1 MKKDIQVVKKQS
13 LIDKTRKSVI
23 ILVAGASMLVGAMI
37 VISGIFIQNLL
48 FNNKVMDAQ
57 SKTITTLNKNI
68 EVVPE
73 LKSEVRVLNTNEQ
86 LIEARS
92 SSEAKA
98 LQTVLDALPAD
109 ANRLA
114 LGASLEQEIFKDI
127 SGLTVQSLSV
137 DPSIGSANDGSTM
150 DSGELGTLTFS
161 ATISGTPEALKL
173 GLQRLERS
181 VRSMSV
187 QTINGTTSGN
197 NVTLTIVGV
206 AYYLKPVDLNLTDMK
221 VRG

>member
-1 MKKDIQVVKKQS
+1 MKKDVQVVKKQS

-23 ILVAGASMLVGAMI
+23 ILVAGASMVVGAMI
-37 VISGIFIQNLL
+37 VVSGLFIQSLL
-48 FNNKVMDAQ
+48 FNNKVMKVQND
-57 SKTITTLNKNI
+57 TITTLNSNI
-68 EVVPE
+68 KAVPE
-73 LKSEVRVLNTNEQ
+73 LKADVLVLNTNEQ
-86 LIEARS
+86 LLEARS
-92 SSEAKA
+92 SSDARA

-114 LGASLEQEIFKDI
+114 LGASLEQKIFKDI

-137 DPSIGSANDGSTM
+137 DPSIGSAADGSTT
-150 DSGELGTLTFS
+150 DTGELGTLTFS

-181 VRSMSV
+181 VRSMNV

-197 NVTLTIVGV
+197 NVTLTVVGV
-206 AYYLKPVDLNLTDMK
+206 AYYLKPVDLNLTDTK

>member
-92 SSEAKA
+92 SSDAKA

-114 LGASLEQEIFKDI
+114 LGASLEQKIFKDI

>member
-1 MKKDIQVVKKQS
+1 MKKDVQVVKKQS

-23 ILVAGASMLVGAMI
+23 ILVAGASMVVGAMI
-37 VISGIFIQNLL
+37 VVSGLFIQSLL
-48 FNNKVMDAQ
+48 FNNKVMKVQ
-57 SKTITTLNKNI
+57 NETISTLNSNI
-68 EVVPE
+68 EAVPE
-73 LKSEVRVLNTNEQ
+73 LKGDVLVLNTNEQ
-86 LIEARS
+86 LLEARS
-92 SSEAKA
+92 SSDAKA

-114 LGASLEQEIFKDI
+114 LGASLEQKIFKDI

-137 DPSIGSANDGSTM
+137 DPSIGSVDDGSTT
-150 DSGELGTLTFS
+150 DTGELGTLTFS

-181 VRSMSV
+181 IRSMNV

-197 NVTLTIVGV
+197 NVSLTVVGV
-206 AYYLKPVDLNLTDMK
+206 AYYLKPVDLNLTDTK